1 MVMKNKKIA
10 LIGAGN
16 VAHHL
21 APALLKAGVNL
32 CQVYSR
38 TIESAR
44 ELGMKTGITY
54 TSDIFA
60 VYPDCDIYIFCVSDD
75 ALLPLFKSIRLN
87 KNALVLHTSG
97 SLPMHIFKPFAEH
110 YGVLYPLQTF
120 TKKRNL
126 DFGEIP
132 LCIEGSDSKVTEEI
146 KTLAGLLSRRVEK
159 VSSEKRKT
167 LHLAAVFANNF
178 VNHFYGI
185 AGKILEKE
193 EMDFDLLRPLIFETA
208 HKVMLLS
215 PENAQT
221 GPARRGDESVLSMHK
236 ALLRNDRKLLNLYT
250 VISEAIRDTNLKTI
264 EEKTETENKPTMLT
278 LW

>member
-1 MVMKNKKIA
+1 MRDKKIA

-21 APALLKAGVNL
+21 APALLKAGANL
-32 CQVYSR
+32 CQIYSR

-44 ELGMKTGITY
+44 ELGIKTGITY
-54 TSDIFA
+54 TSDVLAI
-60 VYPDCDIYIFCVSDD
+60 YPDCDIYIFCVSDD
-75 ALLPLFKSIRLN
+75 ALLSLFKSIRIN
-87 KNALVLHTSG
+87 KNALILHTSG
-97 SLPMHIFKPFAEH
+97 SLPLQIFKNLAER

-120 TKKRNL
+120 SRKRALN
-126 DFGEIP
+126 FNEIP
-132 LCIEGSDSKVTEEI
+132 LCIEGSDEKVLWEI
-146 KTLAGLLSRRVEK
+146 RVLAGLLSERVEEI
-159 VSSEKRKT
+159 SSEKRKT

-193 EMDFDLLRPLIFETA
+193 ELDFSLLRPLIFETA

-215 PENAQT
+215 PEQAQT
-221 GPARRGDESVLSMHK
+221 GPARRGDEGILNMHK
-236 ALLRNDRKLLNLYT
+236 SLLKDEPKLLKLYT
-250 VISEAIRDTNLKTI
+250 LISDSIRETIQKTAEAKV
-264 EEKTETENKPTMLT
+264 EPENKPMMLT